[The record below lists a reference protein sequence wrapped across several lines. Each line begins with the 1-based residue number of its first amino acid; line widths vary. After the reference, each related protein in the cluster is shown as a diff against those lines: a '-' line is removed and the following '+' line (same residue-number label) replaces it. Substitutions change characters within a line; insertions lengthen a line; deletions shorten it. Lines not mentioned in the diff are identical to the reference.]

1 MSTEALKLICAMDR
15 NRLEAQIGL
24 QCAPLLTGLK
34 ISNLLTIP
42 SKMRQQV
49 SQVFRKTGI
58 SVFLLYHLY
67 EYAASFSTL
76 ISLHISRCGLQR
88 RYPFS
93 SLPGSA
99 AQVFCILLPDLQH
112 KCSVS
117 CCRDQEFR
125 ICMNSSPVIVSLS

>member
-58 SVFLLYHLY
+58 SVFLLYQSSQKTTFFLY
-67 EYAASFSTL
+67 RE
-76 ISLHISRCGLQR
+76 
-88 RYPFS
+88 
-93 SLPGSA
+93 
-99 AQVFCILLPDLQH
+99 
-112 KCSVS
+112 
-117 CCRDQEFR
+117 QELEWALKKKKVR
-125 ICMNSSPVIVSLS
+125 KMM